1 MFGFGKSKTE
11 INTDFELE
19 AMPLMEDVFRV
30 AMWLA
35 RDVSEAE
42 DLTQETYIQAFKSFH
57 RYENGTNCKAWLIK
71 ILYHLNSKRLRKI
84 NRFQLVE
91 NQEEII
97 NETLIFE
104 PVISQDITDKSVL
117 KALKKIPRLYSQ
129 VIVLADV
136 EDFAYREISLILRV
150 PIGTVMSRLHR
161 GRKLLRDELSEY
173 AKSFGLGIN
182 KKAGGV
188 K

>member
-11 INTDFELE
+11 IYTDFELE
-19 AMPLMEDVFRV
+19 AMPLMEDVYRV

-35 RDVSEAE
+35 RNVSEAE

-71 ILYHLNSKRLRKI
+71 ILYHLNSKRLRKL
-84 NRFQLVE
+84 NRFQMVE

-97 NETLIFE
+97 AETLVFE
-104 PVISQDITDKSVL
+104 PVIPQNITDEDVL
-117 KALKKIPRLYSQ
+117 RALKKIPERYSQ

-136 EDFAYREISLILRV
+136 EDFAYRDISRILRV

-161 GRKLLRDELSEY
+161 GRKLLRGELAEY
-173 AKSFGLGIN
+173 AKSFGLGLK
-182 KKAGGV
+182 KKAGV
-188 K
+188 